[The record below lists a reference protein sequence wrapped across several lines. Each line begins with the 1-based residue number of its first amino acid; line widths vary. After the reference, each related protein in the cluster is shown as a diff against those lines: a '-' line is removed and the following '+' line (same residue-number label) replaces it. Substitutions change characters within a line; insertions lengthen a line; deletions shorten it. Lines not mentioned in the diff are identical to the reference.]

1 MIKALK
7 IDINSINVVDIYGEN
22 THEELHS
29 MQRHVGGYIEAIK
42 LKDDGVMLV
51 DEEGMLKQ
59 YPRNE
64 LASLVSGKHIYGT
77 ALIVGE
83 DGEELTDVPEKF
95 LALLEIGEV

>member
-1 MIKALK
+1 MIKAIEIGL
-7 IDINSINVVDIYGEN
+7 NSINAVDIKGESIID
-22 THEELHS
+22 ELHS
-29 MQRHVGGYIEAIK
+29 MQQMVGGHVEHIP

-77 ALIVGE
+77 ALIVGQVG
-83 DGEELTDVPEKF
+83 DLLTDVPSKF
-95 LALLEIGEV
+95 LALLEIGNI

>member
-1 MIKALK
+1 MFKALK
-7 IDINSINVVDIYGEN
+7 IDLNSINVVDIKGESIID
-22 THEELHS
+22 ELHS
-29 MQRHVGGYIEAIK
+29 MQRMVGGDVEHIP

-64 LASLVSGKHIYGT
+64 LASLVSGCHIYGP
-77 ALIVGE
+77 ALIVGQVG
-83 DGEELTDVPEKF
+83 DLLTDVPIKF